1 MPFAPCPECDEDIRI
16 SGTPKLGKI
25 VVCPQC
31 GTRLEV
37 VELDPLEL
45 DWAFDEP
52 EDWDDEES
60 DYEDEDDEL
69 DWEDEE
75 EEEEDGLDELGLE
88 ESVEEFEL
96 EEFEDDEE

>member
-16 SGTPKLGKI
+16 SGTPKLGK
-25 VVCPQC
+25 VVICPQC

-52 EDWDDEES
+52 EDWEDEES
-60 DYEDEDDEL
+60 DSEDEL
-69 DWEDEE
+69 DWEEEEEDEEFEELALDESEDLDLEEFEEDEE
-75 EEEEDGLDELGLE
+75 EE
-88 ESVEEFEL
+88 
-96 EEFEDDEE
+96 